1 MQQVLAVLRRDL
13 QVQLTYPFQFLSRGI
28 GIFVSLFTFFF
39 LGRLVGTSSYL
50 DQYEGGYFAFALVGV
65 VTMILAGAALQSFT
79 SGLGSDASAGTLEIL
94 LASRVRLGVLV
105 TGWMLYPL
113 LLASVQG
120 MVMFGFGWFLVSE
133 AFHLG
138 GLLIAVLP
146 FALLVL
152 TFLAVGVAAGA
163 FTMISKRGDPIS
175 GIYLSVSTLLA
186 GAVFPVEVLPEWLQ
200 AIARLFPAFYGFR
213 AIREAL
219 IGGGTFADIRGDVLI
234 LVAFNIVLLPL
245 GMWALRRALHF
256 ARVMGTLATS

>member
-1 MQQVLAVLRRDL
+1 M
-13 QVQLTYPFQFLSRGI
+13 QVQLTYPFQFISRGV

-39 LGRLVGTSSYL
+39 LGRLVGASSYL

-65 VTMILAGAALQSFT
+65 VTMLLAGAALQSFT
-79 SGLGSDASAGTLEIL
+79 RGLASDTGRGTLEIL

-105 TGWMLYPL
+105 TGWMMYPL

-120 MVMFGFGWFLVSE
+120 VITFGAGWLLVSD
-133 AFHLG
+133 AFSVR
-138 GLLIAVLP
+138 GLLVAALP

-152 TFLAVGVAAGA
+152 TFLAVGVISGA
-163 FTMISKRGDPIS
+163 FTVITKRGDPIS

-200 AIARLFPAFYGFR
+200 TVARLFPAFYGFR
-213 AIREAL
+213 SIRDVL
-219 IGGGTFADIRGDVLI
+219 SGGATFVDVRGDTLI
-234 LVAFNIVLLPL
+234 LVAFNVVLLPF
-245 GMWALRRALHF
+245 GMWVLRRALRF